1 MGSPLVVGRDYED
14 AIAASK
20 MGLSIN
26 RFENWKWYASDRIT
40 HLMGN
45 GVLTFMYDGNDMQRF
60 CSEREAVY
68 FHTARELAEKI
79 AFYNSHDDAR
89 RTVAAEG
96 RAKYHALFDAR
107 RVLKYM
113 MEAALGEEFSEKYEW
128 AEEVYR

>member
-1 MGSPLVVGRDYED
+1 
-14 AIAASK
+14 
-20 MGLSIN
+20 
-26 RFENWKWYASDRIT
+26 
-40 HLMGN
+40 MGN

-60 CSEREAVY
+60 FSEREAVY

-113 MEAALGEEFSEKYEW
+113 MEAALGEEFSERYEW
-128 AEEVYR
+128 SEEAYR